1 MKKFVLYFLFSIIL
15 FSCNNKQLKT
25 EVVVTKTPS
34 WELAGFVK
42 ADDVNPIMNP
52 SDSLSFYCPLTKK
65 ELFWEERN
73 VLNPSAIVKDDKV
86 YLFYRAQDAKG
97 TSRIG
102 LAISEDGLHFK
113 KNATPVFYPDND
125 DMYQY
130 EWNFM
135 KRNGE
140 ALDLDCKSC
149 YFDGLEDPRIIER
162 EDGTYVM
169 TYTAYDGKMARLALA
184 TSKDLINWTKHG
196 LVIKGESM
204 KNNWF
209 LIICVKKNKYFK
221 HIGNISVRFYKE
233 DESASISILIG
244 SSKFRNIGLGKAIW
258 QCMMRRLSTINEI
271 KLIKAGTFYKNS
283 PMIKIFKQN
292 NMKLS
297 KKKLFI
303 NARKNINR

>member
-1 MKKFVLYFLFSIIL
+1 MSKIPPKIFKIFNYKKKVIKFKKFKNQNINKNYLKWINDKDLMKHSRHGQ
-15 FSCNNKQLKT
+15 NKQDKST
-25 EVVVTKTPS
+25 VSKY
-34 WELAGFVK
+34 VK
-42 ADDVNPIMNP
+42 
-52 SDSLSFYCPLTKK
+52 
-65 ELFWEERN
+65 
-73 VLNPSAIVKDDKV
+73 
-86 YLFYRAQDAKG
+86 
-97 TSRIG
+97 
-102 LAISEDGLHFK
+102 
-113 KNATPVFYPDND
+113 
-125 DMYQY
+125 
-130 EWNFM
+130 
-135 KRNGE
+135 
-140 ALDLDCKSC
+140 
-149 YFDGLEDPRIIER
+149 
-162 EDGTYVM
+162 
-169 TYTAYDGKMARLALA
+169 
-184 TSKDLINWTKHG
+184 
-196 LVIKGESM
+196 SM